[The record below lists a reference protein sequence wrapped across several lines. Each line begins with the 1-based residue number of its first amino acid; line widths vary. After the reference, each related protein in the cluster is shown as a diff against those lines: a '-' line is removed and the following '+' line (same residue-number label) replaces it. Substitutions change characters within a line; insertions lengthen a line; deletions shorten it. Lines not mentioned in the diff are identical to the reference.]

1 MERSGKINRKL
12 GKLNTALNV
21 YSIEI
26 VLKYKMVDYKIIF
39 RKLYIK
45 ETCSVHEISSAQETF
60 TIHETCIVHETCNVH
75 KTCTVHELCIVNEL
89 CTVH

>member
-26 VLKYKMVDYKIIF
+26 VLKYKMV
-39 RKLYIK
+39 
-45 ETCSVHEISSAQETF
+45 E
-60 TIHETCIVHETCNVH
+60 HETCNVH